1 MFLFFKK
8 TDEKSASSITKKQ
21 TFSFEI
27 IFASLSILVFSVMI
41 VTAYTYVNNRD
52 AILELTEE
60 VIDQINQR
68 VFQNAKNYLMTAVD
82 MTELSS
88 RITGEG
94 VENLKDN
101 PRLDN
106 LMIAILKLHPQLKNF
121 EIGNEKG
128 DFLMQRREDDGS
140 ISTKTMTRSQGKL
153 EVRWKKRN
161 LQGQVISDELYP
173 PEDYDHRKRPWYIG
187 AKREGKLYWSDVYI
201 FKTGKVPGITASS
214 PVMSGNEFKG
224 VFGLD
229 IPLVSISQFLQSLK
243 EELKSQKLGQSTV
256 VFIVNSKDEIVAYP
270 DPSIPLIEK
279 NGELVP
285 RLVSELENV
294 PQVVETYHYFKTTQD
309 TKFNLEVQGVKYI
322 ASYKKFPKKDF
333 DKDWTIGLV
342 VPEDDLIGPIKKT
355 NRVMIT
361 VSLVI
366 LAGAIVLGI
375 IMLKLKRAIDLR
387 SRFIKETFGK
397 YLSDEIVETIL
408 ETPSGTMLGGEKRV
422 VTIMMTDLRGFTSIG
437 ERLPAESVVQMIN
450 NYLDIMTDVIF
461 RYNGTI
467 DEFIGD
473 AILVIFGAPI
483 QREDDAQRAVACAL
497 EMQLAMQEVNQKNKD
512 LSLPE
517 VHMGIGLNTGEIV
530 VGNIGSSKRMKYG
543 VVGKNVNLTS
553 RIESYTV
560 GGQILVSPST
570 VEACGNILRI
580 DDQFEVMPKG
590 VNSPITIS
598 LIGGISGK
606 FNIYLPEKKDRELRK
621 VKSKIEMEFGVLA
634 GKHAGDNTY
643 VAKILELV
651 EEEALLESP
660 IHLEKLNNIKI
671 NKFIIEGKVH
681 EVDMYGKVI
690 KNISESPA
698 VFRVNFTSV
707 PQESTKLLKEIVSKN
722 TEEKHA

>member
-1 MFLFFKK
+1 MSFFFKK
-8 TDEKSASSITKKQ
+8 EKTSASSITTKQ

-27 IFASLSILVFSVMI
+27 ILACLFLLVVSVMG
-41 VTAYTYVNNRD
+41 VTAYTYITNRN

-60 VIDQINQR
+60 IIDQINQR

-88 RITGEG
+88 KITGEG
-94 VENLKDN
+94 VDNLENN

-106 LMIAILKLHPQLKNF
+106 LMIAILRLHPQLKNF

-128 DFLMQRREDDGS
+128 DFLMQRREDNGT
-140 ISTKTMTRSQGKL
+140 ISTKVMTRRNGTLLVK
-153 EVRWKKRN
+153 WKYRDTKGNVTREEIIPN
-161 LQGQVISDELYP
+161 D
-173 PEDYDHRKRPWYIG
+173 DYDHRKRPWYIG
-187 AKREGKLYWSDVYI
+187 AKKEGKLYWSDVYI
-201 FKTGKVPGITASS
+201 FKTGRVPGITASS
-214 PVMSGNEFKG
+214 PVYSNGEIKG

-229 IPLVSISQFLQSLK
+229 IPLISISEFLQKLI
-243 EELKSQKLGQSTV
+243 EDLKSHNLNKSSI
-256 VFIVNSKDEIVAYP
+256 VFISNNKGEIVAYP
-270 DPSIPLIEK
+270 DPSIPMIEK

-285 RLVSELENV
+285 RKIEELQDV
-294 PQVVETYHYFKTTQD
+294 PQVVETYKYYTETKD
-309 TKFNLEVQGVKYI
+309 NKFNLEVNEIKYI
-322 ASYKKFPKKDF
+322 ASYKEFPKKDF

-342 VPEDDLIGPIKKT
+342 VLEDSLIGPIKKT

-361 VSLVI
+361 ISIVI
-366 LAGAIVLGI
+366 LMGAIILAL
-375 IMLKLKRAIDLR
+375 IMLKLKQAIDLR

-408 ETPSGTMLGGEKRV
+408 ETPSGRMLGGEKRL

-450 NYLDIMTDVIF
+450 NYLDIMTNVIF
-461 RYNGTI
+461 KYNGTI

-483 QREDDAQRAVACAL
+483 QREDDTQRAVACAL
-497 EMQLAMQEVNQKNKD
+497 EMQLAMEEVNRKNQE
-512 LSLPE
+512 SGLPE
-517 VHMGIGLNTGEIV
+517 VHMGIGLNTGEVV

-560 GGQILVSPST
+560 GGQILVSPET
-570 VEACGNILRI
+570 VKACGNILRI

-598 LIGGISGK
+598 LIGGIGGK
-606 FNIYLPEKKDRELRK
+606 YNIYLPEKKEKVLRK
-621 VKSKIEMEFGVLA
+621 AKSKIEIEFGVLA
-634 GKHAGDNTY
+634 GKHAGDQTFR
-643 VAKILELV
+643 AKITEFTK
-651 EEEALLESP
+651 EEAVLESP
-660 IHLEKLNNIKI
+660 VSVEKLNNIKI
-671 NKFIIEGKVH
+671 NQFFVNNREFP
-681 EVDMYGKVI
+681 VDMYGKVI

-698 VFRVNFTSV
+698 KFRVNFTSI
-707 PQESTKLLKEIVSKN
+707 PAEASSLLQEIEKN
-722 TEEKHA
+722 HTEE